1 MQNNNFRGFSSNSR
15 YNQNMG
21 NAGGFQNS
29 IFNHN
34 QQRNQNNLFISNNN
48 NFNNNNFIQNNNNPI
63 RINPL

>member
-29 IFNHN
+29 ISLTTLTLPPKNVRFE
-34 QQRNQNNLFISNNN
+34 NN
-48 NFNNNNFIQNNNNPI
+48 
-63 RINPL
+63 INY